1 MATAAFIAAGLE
13 TALNGYLRLDPETL
27 PRLAELEGA
36 VIAIE
41 PEGFGMTLYLLPHS
55 QGIRVAEHCEGEP
68 TVRIRGALPALIR
81 QWRGQAVGG
90 EITVE
95 GDSAVGR
102 QFQTL
107 LARLDIDW
115 EEHLSHTVG
124 DALAHQLGTL
134 WRGFHDWRQRASA
147 ILLRDGG
154 EYLQQEL
161 RALPPRPAV
170 ESFLSAVDVLREDA
184 DRLEARIARLRRQW
198 AGNDSTAYS

>member
-13 TALNGYLRLDPETL
+13 TALNRYLRLDPEAW

-41 PEGFGMTLYLLPHS
+41 PEGLGVTLYLLPGS
-55 QGIRVAEHCEGEP
+55 QGIRVADHCESEP
-68 TVRIRGALPALIR
+68 TVQIRGAWPALIR

-90 EITVE
+90 EISVE
-95 GDSAVGR
+95 GDSAVGQ

-107 LARLDIDW
+107 LARLNIDW
-115 EEHLSHTVG
+115 EEHLSKVVG

-134 WRGFHDWRQRASA
+134 WRGFHDWRKSA
-147 ILLRDGG
+147 ATTLLHDGG

-161 RALPPRPAV
+161 QALPPRPAV

-184 DRLEARIARLRRQW
+184 DRLEARIVRLRRQW
-198 AGNDSTAYS
+198 AGDDSTA

>member
-13 TALNGYLRLDPETL
+13 TALNYYLRLDPEVW

-41 PEGFGMTLYLLPHS
+41 PEGLGTALYLSPGS
-55 QGIRVAEHCEGEP
+55 QGIRVADHCEGEP
-68 TVRIRGALPALIR
+68 TVRIRGALPALVR
-81 QWRGQAVGG
+81 QWRGQAVGE
-90 EITVE
+90 EISVD

-102 QFQTL
+102 QFQIL
-107 LARLDIDW
+107 LIRLDIDW
-115 EEHLSHTVG
+115 EEHLSKVMG
-124 DALAHQLGTL
+124 DALAHQLGAL
-134 WRGFHDWRQRASA
+134 WRGFHDWRQRTSA
-147 ILLRDGG
+147 TFLRDGG

-184 DRLEARIARLRRQW
+184 DRLEARMTRLRRQW
-198 AGNDSTAYS
+198 AGNNSPA

>member
-13 TALNGYLRLDPETL
+13 TALNRYLRLDPEAL

-41 PEGFGMTLYLLPHS
+41 PEGFGMTLYLLPGS
-55 QGIRVAEHCEGEP
+55 QGIRVADHCEGEP

-81 QWRGQAVGG
+81 QWRGQAVSG
-90 EITVE
+90 EISVE

-107 LARLDIDW
+107 LTRLDIDW
-115 EEHLSHTVG
+115 EEHLSKMLG
-124 DALAHQLGTL
+124 DALAHQAGAL
-134 WRGFHDWRQRASA
+134 WRGFQDWRQRAA
-147 ILLRDGG
+147 TTLLRDSG

-170 ESFLSAVDVLREDA
+170 DAFLSAVDMLREDA
-184 DRLEARIARLRRQW
+184 DRLEARMARLRRQW
-198 AGNDSTAYS
+198 AGNDSTA

>member
-13 TALNGYLRLDPETL
+13 TALNRYLRLDPEVW
-27 PRLAELEGA
+27 PRLAELEGV

-41 PEGFGMTLYLLPHS
+41 PEGLGMALYLLPGS
-55 QGIRVAEHCEGEP
+55 QGIRVADHCEGEP
-68 TVRIRGALPALIR
+68 TVRIRGAWPALIR

-90 EITVE
+90 EISVE

-115 EEHLSHTVG
+115 EEHLSKVVG

-134 WRGFHDWRQRASA
+134 WRGFHGWRRRAETT
-147 ILLRDGG
+147 LLQAGG

-184 DRLEARIARLRRQW
+184 DRLEARMARLRRQR
-198 AGNDSTAYS
+198 AGDDSTA

>member
-13 TALNGYLRLDPETL
+13 TALNRYLRLDPEAL

-41 PEGFGMTLYLLPHS
+41 PEGFGMTLYLLPDS
-55 QGIRVAEHCEGEP
+55 QGIRVADHCEGEL

-81 QWRGQAVGG
+81 QWRGQSVSG
-90 EITVE
+90 EISVE

-107 LARLDIDW
+107 LTRLDIDW
-115 EEHLSHTVG
+115 EEHLSKMLG
-124 DALAHQLGTL
+124 DVLAHQAGAL
-134 WRGFHDWRQRASA
+134 WRRFQDWRQRAA
-147 ILLRDGG
+147 TTLLRDSG

-161 RALPPRPAV
+161 WALPPRPAV
-170 ESFLSAVDVLREDA
+170 DAFLSAVDVLREDT

-198 AGNDSTAYS
+198 AGDDSTA

>member
-13 TALNGYLRLDPETL
+13 TALNRYLRLDPEVW
-27 PRLAELEGA
+27 PRLAELEGV

-41 PEGFGMTLYLLPHS
+41 PEGLGMALYLLPGS
-55 QGIRVAEHCEGEP
+55 QGIRVADHCEGEP
-68 TVRIRGALPALIR
+68 TVRIRGAWPALIR

-90 EITVE
+90 EISVE

-115 EEHLSHTVG
+115 EEHLSKVVG

-134 WRGFHDWRQRASA
+134 WRGFHDWRRRAETT
-147 ILLRDGG
+147 LLQDGG

-170 ESFLSAVDVLREDA
+170 ESFLRAVDVLREDA
-184 DRLEARIARLRRQW
+184 DRLEARMARLRRQR
-198 AGNDSTAYS
+198 AGDDSTA